1 LKGVHSQNE
10 ELFMNNMGIDQYDVP
25 EGSTVVERR
34 SHDRFDLELKGT
46 AVFDSRGRPV
56 EGKVLSKNING
67 YGAYLLTHTRPQISD
82 VVAVDLRDPADPR
95 QPELFLGAVGKIL
108 RVDPLSKN
116 AFGFAVT
123 FDVIRPFETDNSGEH
138 CNHA

>member
-1 LKGVHSQNE
+1 MGVQSQHE
-10 ELFMNNMGIDQYDVP
+10 ALFMNNVGIDPCAVR

-46 AVFDSRGRPV
+46 AVFDSHGRPV

-82 VVAVDLRDPADPR
+82 VVAVDLCDPADPR
-95 QPELFLGAVGKIL
+95 QPELSLGAVGTIL
-108 RVDPLSKN
+108 RVDKLSERGY
-116 AFGFAVT
+116 GFAVK
-123 FDVIRPFETDNSGEH
+123 FDAIT
-138 CNHA
+138 A